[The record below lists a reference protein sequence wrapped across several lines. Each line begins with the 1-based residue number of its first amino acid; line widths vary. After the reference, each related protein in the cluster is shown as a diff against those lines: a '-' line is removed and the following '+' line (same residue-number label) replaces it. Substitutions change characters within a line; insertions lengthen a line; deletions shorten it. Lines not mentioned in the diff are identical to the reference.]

1 MKETALGPRGQ
12 IDWGHAESL
21 AFASL
26 LMEGVSV
33 RLTGQDT
40 ERGTFSHRQAVLH
53 DGTTNQN
60 FAPLG
65 HLPGATGA
73 FEIYNSP
80 LSESAVMGFEYGF
93 SVAAPDA
100 LVLWEAQFGDFVNV
114 AQTVID
120 QFLAADRAKWGQ
132 DSGLVLLLPHG
143 YEGQGPEHSS
153 ARLERFLQLCAEGNL
168 RVAYPSTPGQYF
180 HILRRQAL
188 CEQRRPLVLMQ
199 PKSLLRLPEAASALD
214 ELASSRF
221 QPVLDDPGAKP
232 DDVRRLVFCTG
243 KIYYDLATQQQS
255 ENVALVRIEQLYPW
269 PHERIAAI
277 VDRYPN
283 TTHVVWAQEEPK
295 NMGAWEYT
303 APRLRAAVGT
313 TMPIRYIGRP
323 ERASPAEGH
332 MSSHQE
338 QQAAIVSEVL
348 VVEMSAGDRR
358 SPARAEA

>member
-1 MKETALGPRGQ
+1 MKDTALGRRGQ

-53 DGTTNQN
+53 DARTNQQ
-60 FAPLG
+60 FVPLG
-65 HLPGATGA
+65 NLPGATGA
-73 FEIYNSP
+73 LEIYNSP
-80 LSESAVMGFEYGF
+80 LSEAAVMGFEYGF

-114 AQTVID
+114 AQTIVD

-188 CEQRRPLVLMQ
+188 CDVRRPLVLMQ

-214 ELASSRF
+214 ELSGARF
-221 QPVLDDPGAKP
+221 QPVLDDPAALP
-232 DDVRRLVFCTG
+232 D
-243 KIYYDLATQQQS
+243 
-255 ENVALVRIEQLYPW
+255 
-269 PHERIAAI
+269 
-277 VDRYPN
+277 
-283 TTHVVWAQEEPK
+283 
-295 NMGAWEYT
+295 
-303 APRLRAAVGT
+303 
-313 TMPIRYIGRP
+313 
-323 ERASPAEGH
+323 
-332 MSSHQE
+332 
-338 QQAAIVSEVL
+338 
-348 VVEMSAGDRR
+348 
-358 SPARAEA
+358 